1 MKEGEQILQMD
12 LRIGS
17 TFEKSVLDLRVKAP
31 FFNDVISQHKG
42 ESVSMNTMKTISSQR
57 PQSYDRSFHSQVVS
71 EKGASFYKISDG
83 KNSAIPPRK
92 VLKPVV
98 ASTEESYID
107 ERPAFRE

>member
-1 MKEGEQILQMD
+1 
-12 LRIGS
+12 
-17 TFEKSVLDLRVKAP
+17 
-31 FFNDVISQHKG
+31 
-42 ESVSMNTMKTISSQR
+42 MKTISSQR

-107 ERPAFRE
+107 ERPAFREQNIIIESSAAEVIAVCL